1 MPSSLSRLF
10 AFVSVAVIAFPEA
23 GAGQLLAPL
32 GDLVLRAGDE
42 IRVEIKDEV
51 LLNGEYTVD
60 QEGRVLL
67 PLIGLKDVTHGPFSA
82 VRRELLEAYAHE
94 LTEPVVILTPLMR
107 ISVLGEVRAPGV
119 FPVDPSHTLADMIAT
134 AGGLTIEADTER
146 ISIIRAGIVF
156 ETTIDP
162 RTGDLSLPMQSGDQI
177 VVGRRS
183 TLSQNLPIFLSALTS
198 VAVAVVTSLLI
209 R

>member
-1 MPSSLSRLF
+1 M
-10 AFVSVAVIAFPEA
+10 
-23 GAGQLLAPL
+23 LAPI

-51 LLNGEYTVD
+51 LLNGEYMVD